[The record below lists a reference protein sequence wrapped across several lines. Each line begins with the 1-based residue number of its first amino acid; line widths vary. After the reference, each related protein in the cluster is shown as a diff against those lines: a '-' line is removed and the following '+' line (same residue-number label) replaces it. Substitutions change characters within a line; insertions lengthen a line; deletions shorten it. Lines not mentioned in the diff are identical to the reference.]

1 LPELKIR
8 VVNVVDLMRLQ
19 SATEHP
25 HGLSDRDYDALFTTD
40 KHIIFAFHGYPSLIH
55 RLTYRR
61 TNRNLHVRG
70 YNEEGTITT
79 SFDMR
84 VQNRLD
90 RFHLVADVIDRL
102 PQLGA
107 TGDYLKQAMADKLIE
122 HTRYI
127 NTHGQDLPEIR
138 NWIWNPA
145 HSTPPIGARTVFAE
159 EFPSAGQR
167 GGRLHRPAAYGPTS

>member
-1 LPELKIR
+1 

-25 HGLSDRDYDALFTTD
+25 HGLSDRDYDSLFTTN

-79 SFDMR
+79 AFDMR

-107 TGDYLKQAMADKLIE
+107 AGDYLKQAMADKLVE
-122 HTRYI
+122 HSLYI
-127 NTHGQDLPEIR
+127 NAHGQDLPEIR
-138 NWIWNPA
+138 NWTWNPPQIT
-145 HSTPPIGARTVFAE
+145 STPPMGGRTIFAE
-159 EFPSAGQR
+159 FPVGQR
-167 GGRLHRPAAYGPTS
+167 RRDNTPTSGAWSKRHDR